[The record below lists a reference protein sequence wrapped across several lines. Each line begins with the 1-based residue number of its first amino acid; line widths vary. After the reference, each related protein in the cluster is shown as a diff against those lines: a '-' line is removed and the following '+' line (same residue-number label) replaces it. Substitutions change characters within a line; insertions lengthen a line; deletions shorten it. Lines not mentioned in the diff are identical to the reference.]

1 MIASD
6 DNGETWFLG
15 GRIPF
20 GVDPF
25 WRPIHGNE
33 ATVSIREGRREG
45 EGGRERKKERQRE
58 GERERRGS

>member
-1 MIASD
+1 M
-6 DNGETWFLG
+6 
-15 GRIPF
+15 
-20 GVDPF
+20 DPF

-33 ATVSIREGRREG
+33 ATVSIREGMREG